1 MNAVATVENY
11 LARMKEWESKH
22 RARTRSEQYKSDD
35 CYRESQ
41 KVESKKELLDIFQ
54 EFVEDGAK
62 NRLSESRL
70 SILAV
75 SSPSEFN
82 QVIINGEETSNQ
94 AIIYTKQLDG
104 FEEHFRFTLKSASS
118 QGEWR
123 ISKLAVSLDGVQW
136 EARRSL

>member
-1 MNAVATVENY
+1 MNAVTTVESY

-35 CYRESQ
+35 AYRESQ
-41 KVESKKELLDIFQ
+41 KSESKKELLDIFQ
-54 EFVEDGAK
+54 EFVEDGAN

-75 SSPSEFN
+75 SSPSEFS
-82 QVIINGEETSNQ
+82 QVIINSEETNKQ

-104 FEEHFRFTLKSASS
+104 FEEHFKFTLKSS
-118 QGEWR
+118 QGEWK
-123 ISKLAVSLDGVQW
+123 ITKLAVSLDGVKW